1 MYTELLVWGENEKA
15 CYWET
20 GDNLGAQ
27 ILYHMGEKKNGKHWQ
42 PRYSKEHRRES
53 DLTEGD
59 GRETQDTHE
68 SKWEEIPQAPSSVEA
83 AKTLTFKV

>member
-1 MYTELLVWGENEKA
+1 MGNTE
-15 CYWET
+15 
-20 GDNLGAQ
+20 
-27 ILYHMGEKKNGKHWQ
+27 Q

-59 GRETQDTHE
+59 GKETQDTHE